1 MSRTGPERDRRP
13 DEPVTGSGD
22 TDQPATHELATER
35 APTLKPRPDSQSTA
49 PTSDGAKTHGRAQ
62 SLTDLKSRTRDRDHF
77 VLPERIGR
85 YEPVS
90 VLGKGSFGIVIQAR
104 DPQLDRMVAV
114 KLQRSEAIRT
124 RTSIDRFLR
133 EARSAAQLR
142 HPNIVPVFEYGEFG
156 GNHFIV
162 YQYIDGQ
169 TLDHWLREQNPS
181 RESRMAMIARIASA
195 LDYAHELGIV
205 HRDIK
210 PANILVDAKGEPHI
224 TDFGCARIDSPD
236 LEATADGSLMGTP
249 TYMSPEV
256 VAGNARSA
264 DGRADLWALGV
275 ILYEMLSGERPFAGS
290 LPDMLRM
297 IAEQPPKPPSVHD
310 HTIPQDLQT
319 ICLRCLEKDPG
330 HRFARGQELSD
341 DLRRWS
347 NGEPIHSRRNSVVR
361 RLRMWAVRQPVVAAL
376 LAAVILALGLIA
388 GGSAW
393 FSWQL
398 QRQQAE
404 LVSRQLEN
412 LATAEPSALPVLLEN
427 LSSLD
432 PSVASKLEQRLVDQ
446 PDAALPVLLRY
457 RLASRYL
464 GGNSENTDRDRKLTE
479 IFLQVLPQSGFAE
492 LAVISRLAGNRIT
505 ELTDRLW
512 TTAQASET
520 RPATQLRALC
530 VLAVIDPGNEL
541 WPSNGSALAG
551 LLLDCE
557 SSDLGPVCAML
568 QPVIS
573 SFERDLE
580 NMYRDDR
587 DSRVR
592 EKSAEIFSI
601 LHGKR
606 GERLCEL
613 AADGTD
619 GQLRRM
625 REALADN
632 GEFVRSWIENN
643 GSKFTGINAES
654 TKVLLRVLA
663 GDRHALREA
672 CSESGGNSSNSLL
685 ANQLVMR
692 CGPAGI
698 EPDQLVDILD
708 DASATPD
715 AVFASILML
724 GNFDLQQIYTTRRS
738 QLLPLLLRLFSTHPD
753 AGVHS
758 ACRWLM
764 NRWGFH
770 EQLLAER
777 VALQSD
783 GPRDGFGWYED
794 PCGLC
799 FAVFEPIGQFDL
811 GAETGSAPIA
821 DRDQREVDIPYRF
834 CLSTTE
840 VPADMFVAWENR
852 LAETWAEQGGEQAEI
867 WAERSRM
874 ILRNQK
880 NRALDSSGTPATN
893 VTWHEVALFCNGLSS
908 QRGLDPEWQV
918 YELAMLQSSFMAT
931 ERRPPETPGGYRLPT
946 AIEWEMAC
954 RAGSRCRWFVGD
966 DRELIDGWLWHVQ
979 NSGSVLKTCGELR
992 PNRNGL
998 FDIQGNAEEWC
1009 HNVFQKVD
1017 DEQSALA
1024 SRIEVRDQSCAE
1036 EPQDINLFRRFGLE
1050 KDKSRLRLGFRIAR
1064 TISGPQPSGS
1074 D

>member
-1 MSRTGPERDRRP
+1 MSRPGPDRDRKTDAPP
-13 DEPVTGSGD
+13 DTNDDP
-22 TDQPATHELATER
+22 TER
-35 APTLKPRPDSQSTA
+35 TPTVRAPADAPSQAA
-49 PTSDGAKTHGRAQ
+49 PSDGVKTHGRVQ
-62 SLTDLKSRTRDRDHF
+62 SLTDLTSRPRDRGHF

-85 YEPVS
+85 YEPIS
-90 VLGKGSFGIVIQAR
+90 LLGKGSFGFVLQAR

-114 KLQRSEAIRT
+114 KLQRSEAVRT

-162 YQYIDGQ
+162 YQFIDGQ
-169 TLDHWLREQNPS
+169 TLDHWIREQNPS
-181 RESRMAMIARIASA
+181 RESRVAMIAKIASA

-210 PANILVDAKGEPHI
+210 PANILVDSKGEPHI

-297 IAEQPPKPPSVHD
+297 IAEQPPKPPSIHD
-310 HTIPQDLQT
+310 RTIPQDLQT

-347 NGEPIHSRRNSVVR
+347 NGEPIRSRRNSVVR
-361 RLRMWAVRQPVVAAL
+361 RLRMWAVRQPVVAGL
-376 LAAVILALGLIA
+376 LTTVILALGLIA

-393 FSWQL
+393 FSWRL
-398 QRQQAE
+398 QRQQTE

-446 PDAALPVLLRY
+446 PDAAPPVSLRY

-464 GGNSENTDRDRKLTE
+464 GGNSENPDRDRKLTE
-479 IFLQVLPQSGFAE
+479 TFLQVLPQSGFSE

-505 ELTDRLW
+505 ELPGRLW
-512 TTAQASET
+512 ATAQASET
-520 RPATQLRALC
+520 RPATQLRAFC
-530 VLAVIDPGNEL
+530 ALAVIDPGNDL
-541 WPSNGSALAG
+541 WQSNGGALAG

-568 QPVIS
+568 QPVIRC
-573 SFERDLE
+573 FEGDLE
-580 NMYRDDR
+580 TMYRDDR
-587 DSRVR
+587 DSLVR

-601 LHGKR
+601 LHVER

-619 GQLRRM
+619 GQLRRL
-625 REALADN
+625 RESLAEN
-632 GEFVRSWIENN
+632 GEFVLPWIENN
-643 GSKFTGINAES
+643 GSKFKGINAES
-654 TKVLLRVLA
+654 TKVLLRALA
-663 GDRHALREA
+663 GDRHALRGA
-672 CSESGGNSSNSLL
+672 CSGSGGNSLL
-685 ANQLVMR
+685 AHQLVMR

-698 EPDQLVDILD
+698 EPDQLIDVLN
-708 DASATPD
+708 DASAAPD
-715 AVFASILML
+715 FVFAGMLML

-738 QLLPLLLRLFSTHPD
+738 QLLPLLLRLYSTHPD

-770 EQLLAER
+770 EQLQAARL
-777 VALQSD
+777 ALQSD

-799 FAVFEPIGQFDL
+799 FAVFEPIGRFDL
-811 GAETGSAPIA
+811 GAETGPAAIP

-852 LAETWAEQGGEQAEI
+852 LAETWAGQGGEQTEI

-880 NRALDSSGTPATN
+880 NRALDPAGTPAVN
-893 VTWHEVALFCNGLSS
+893 VTWHEVALFCNGLSN
-908 QRGLDPEWQV
+908 QRGLDPELQV
-918 YELAMLQSSFMAT
+918 YELSMLQSSFMAT
-931 ERRPPETPGGYRLPT
+931 ERRPAETPGGYRLPT

-954 RAGSRCRWFVGD
+954 RAGSSCRWFVGD
-966 DRELIDGWLWHVQ
+966 DRGLLDGWLWHVL

-1009 HNVFQKVD
+1009 QNVFQKVD

-1024 SRIEVRDQSCAE
+1024 SRMEVRDQSCAE
-1036 EPQDINLFRRFGLE
+1036 EPQDFNLFRRFGLE
-1050 KDKSRLRLGFRIAR
+1050 KDKSRQRLGFRIAR
-1064 TISGPQPSGS
+1064 TISAPPAAGS